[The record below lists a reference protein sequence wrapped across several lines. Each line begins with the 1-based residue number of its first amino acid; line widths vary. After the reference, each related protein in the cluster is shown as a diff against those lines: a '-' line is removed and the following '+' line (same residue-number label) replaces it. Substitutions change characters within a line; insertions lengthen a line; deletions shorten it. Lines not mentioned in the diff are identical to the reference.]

1 MKKRCFVDNWYKDRA
16 RRVRNMAWVYYEP
29 LEGEEYSIRV
39 FDDGN
44 DRYAEY
50 VNVWHKYGEWRGK
63 VAIVNS
69 VDRTVRIDSISAW
82 KLDSRAATLSLPC
95 YKGGIAMGPDA
106 GGG

>member
-1 MKKRCFVDNWYKDRA
+1 M
-16 RRVRNMAWVYYEP
+16 NMAWIYYEP
-29 LEGEEYSIRV
+29 RSDEEYSIRV

-44 DRYAEY
+44 DRYSEY

-69 VDRTVRIDSISAW
+69 VDTRVRIESISAW
-82 KLDSRAATLSLPC
+82 KLDSRGCYQRSWCCDFVASPSDAPC
-95 YKGGIAMGPDA
+95 YKGGTARGPDA

>member
-1 MKKRCFVDNWYKDRA
+1 
-16 RRVRNMAWVYYEP
+16 MAWIYYEP
-29 LEGEEYSIRV
+29 RSDEEYSIRV

-69 VDRTVRIDSISAW
+69 VDTRVRIDSISAW
-82 KLDSRAATLSLPC
+82 KLDSREAPRVATKSQPC
-95 YKGGIAMGPDA
+95 YKGGTARGPDA

>member
-1 MKKRCFVDNWYKDRA
+1 MSSNQYKDRVCK
-16 RRVRNMAWVYYEP
+16 VRNMAWIYYEP
-29 LEGEEYSIRV
+29 RSDEEYSIRV

-44 DRYAEY
+44 DRYSEY

-82 KLDSRAATLSLPC
+82 KLDLLCIRNVITIHRA
-95 YKGGIAMGPDA
+95 DA